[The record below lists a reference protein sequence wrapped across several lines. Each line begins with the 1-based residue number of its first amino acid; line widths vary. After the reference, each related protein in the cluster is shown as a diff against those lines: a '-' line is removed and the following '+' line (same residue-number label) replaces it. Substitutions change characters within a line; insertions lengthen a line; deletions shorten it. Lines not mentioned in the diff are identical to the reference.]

1 MLTNTKLQW
10 SPTRA
15 PIAGSRYDDIWLI
28 NPTVAWSV
36 NSDGHILKTTDGGAS
51 WDIKFKAQVTDSNNA
66 VYLRCVSFANNL
78 KGWVGTLTPDLRL
91 YRTLD
96 GGENWQAV
104 ENIPQKAPVA
114 VCGLYAVNDLAIYAS
129 GTNFPSEVAR
139 MMKSVDGGETWTAWD
154 MSQYASNLIDVYF
167 PTPERGW
174 VVGGISDKENPRYED
189 LTPVVLYTEDGGQTW
204 ENRVKNL
211 SFPQGEWGWKIHFL
225 NNEIGFVSLENFKEA
240 AILKTTDGG
249 QSWVRLPV
257 QGNANLEGVGFIN
270 ETHGWV
276 GGWGDESFEK
286 GTSSVTRDG
295 GKTWENADEIG
306 KFINRFRFLGN
317 PVTVGYAAGQTV
329 YKYSEAPV
337 GTRSETFAESFAP
350 TRFLETVTPKE
361 YERSIEI
368 GYTLPQAASRV
379 TIHMWNRFG
388 KQVRKL
394 IDEKDQSAGSKT
406 VVWDGTD
413 DEGKRLPSGIYIYR
427 LTVDG
432 EGESRAIYLQQ

>member
-1 MLTNTKLQW
+1 MTLTNSKLQW
-10 SPTRA
+10 SPTSA
-15 PIAGSRYDDIWLI
+15 PTASSRYDDIWLI
-28 NPTVAWSV
+28 EPSVAWAV
-36 NSDGHILKTTDGGAS
+36 NSDGDVLKTTDGGAS
-51 WDIKFKAQVTDSNNA
+51 WDIKFRARITNNNNA
-66 VYLRCVSFANNL
+66 VYLRCVSFANPL
-78 KGWVGTLTPDLRL
+78 KGWVGTLSPEVRL
-91 YRTLD
+91 YHTID

-104 ENIPQKAPVA
+104 ENIPEEAPVA
-114 VCGLYAVNDLAIYAS
+114 VCGLYAVNDSVIYAS
-129 GTNFPSEVAR
+129 GTNFPDQVAR
-139 MMKSVDGGETWTAWD
+139 MMKSVDGGATWTAWD

-174 VVGGISDKENPRYED
+174 VVGGISDKENPDYKD

-204 ENRVKNL
+204 ENRVENL

-225 NNEIGFVSLENFKEA
+225 SDEIGFVSLENFQEA

-249 QSWVRLPV
+249 HSWVRLPV

-270 ETHGWV
+270 ETQGWV
-276 GGWGDESFEK
+276 GGWGDENFEK

-317 PVTVGYAAGQTV
+317 PVSVGYAAGQTV

-337 GTRSETFAESFAP
+337 AAALGESVVP

-361 YERSIEI
+361 YDRSVPIE
-368 GYTLPQAASRV
+368 YTLAKAASRV
-379 TIHMWNRFG
+379 TIHIWNRFG

-394 IDEKDQSAGSKT
+394 IDENEQSAGSKS

-413 DEGKRLPSGIYIYR
+413 DLGDRLPSGIYIYR

-432 EGESRAIYLQQ
+432 EGESRVIHLHQ